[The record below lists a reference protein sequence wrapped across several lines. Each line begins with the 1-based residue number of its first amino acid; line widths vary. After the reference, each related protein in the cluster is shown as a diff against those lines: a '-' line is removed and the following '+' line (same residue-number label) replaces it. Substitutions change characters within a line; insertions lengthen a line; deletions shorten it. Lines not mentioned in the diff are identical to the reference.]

1 MMSRTA
7 RPPVIAVWLVG
18 MFTPGKHTDAMQGD
32 LAEEFTELVSES
44 GAAAARRWYWRQSVT
59 TVADLIAIGFRVAPL
74 LIAGA
79 VLGGCLLLWFGLG
92 LPDRAIL
99 VGLHIY
105 RRYFGIAKTLALW
118 KFWVPWGI
126 QTGRVLVAMFVGCL
140 IALTAKRREMVA
152 AMALS
157 AVCATLGGVAYPAW
171 ALTHFPEYAFLVP
184 RVIIPLIGSIAIL
197 VGAGV
202 VREIRFS
209 SKCQP

>member
-1 MMSRTA
+1 MMSPTT
-7 RPPVIAVWLVG
+7 RPPAIADWLVG
-18 MFTPGKHTDAMQGD
+18 MFTPDKNTDAMQGD
-32 LAEEFTELVSES
+32 LAEEFAELASES
-44 GAAAARRWYWRQSVT
+44 GVASARRWYWRQSMT
-59 TVADLIAIGFRVAPL
+59 SVAHLIAIGFRVAPL

-92 LPDRAIL
+92 LPERAIL
-99 VGLHIY
+99 GGLHIY
-105 RRYFGIAKTLALW
+105 RSYFGIAKTLALW

-126 QTGRVLVAMFVGCL
+126 QTGRVLVAMLVGCL

-157 AVCATLGGVAYPAW
+157 AVCATLGGIVYPVW
-171 ALTHFPEYAFLVP
+171 AFWHFPEYAFLVP
-184 RVIIPLIGSIAIL
+184 RMIIPLIGSIAIL

-202 VREIRFS
+202 VREIRFT